1 MIRLLLVMSLSV
13 LPVTACRGQ
22 QPEADPSTSTTPP
35 PATDTTG
42 ATDGGA
48 IALPAWRQHLL
59 LREDERWAEALRI
72 HFNALVVDGHVDTP
86 MHLLDGYELGRRH
99 RAFEAHIDLPRLFEG
114 GLDAAFFSIYVP
126 AALGEGAAAVRRA
139 RAMIAEVRRQ
149 VAAHADSVE
158 MAFSAADVRRITR
171 AGKKAVLLGLEGGH
185 ALAASPDTLAALY
198 AAGIRYVTLTHVN
211 TNAWADASQTPPR
224 HGGLNELGRTM
235 IRTMNRLGVLV
246 DLSHTA
252 DATFYDALA
261 VSEAPVILSHSST
274 RALTDVVRNA
284 SDDMLRA
291 LATHGGVILINFHE
305 PSVNRHLTPEV
316 MDEVYRRLG
325 GRTGD
330 LRGLWN
336 TIAEV
341 RRERGLPRATL
352 DDVLAH
358 IDHAVRV
365 AGIDHVGLGSDF
377 DGAPMPAGL
386 DDVTRLP
393 WITYGLLRRGYTE
406 TDLYKLLGGN
416 VLRVLEAAETTARRM
431 AASPE

>member
-1 MIRLLLVMSLSV
+1 MARLLLALSLSAV
-13 LPVTACRGQ
+13 LVTACRGQ
-22 QPEADPSTSTTPP
+22 QPEADPSTRSTPS
-35 PATDTTG
+35 PAPDSSG
-42 ATDGGA
+42 VTDGGTL
-48 IALPAWRQHLL
+48 ALPAWRQHVLL
-59 LREDERWAEALRI
+59 QKDPRWAEALRI

-86 MHLLDGYELGRRH
+86 MHLLEGYDLGRRH
-99 RAFEAHIDLPRLFEG
+99 RSFEGHVDLPRLYEG

-126 AALGEGAAAVRRA
+126 AWLGEGAAATRRA
-139 RAMIAEVRRQ
+139 RALIAEVRRQ
-149 VAAHADSVE
+149 VAAHADSLE

-198 AAGIRYVTLTHVN
+198 RAGIRYVTLTHVN

-224 HGGLNELGRTM
+224 HGGLNDLGRTM

-261 VSEAPVILSHSST
+261 VSEAPVILSHSAT

-291 LATHGGVILINFHE
+291 LAERGGVILINFHE
-305 PSVNRHLTPEV
+305 ASVNRHLTPAV

-330 LRGLWN
+330 LRGLWA
-336 TIAEV
+336 TIAAV

-352 DDVLAH
+352 DDVLDH

-377 DGAPMPAGL
+377 DGAALPAGL

-393 WITYGLLRRGYTE
+393 WLTYGLLRRGYTE
-406 TDLYKLLGGN
+406 ADLYKLLGGN
-416 VLRVLEAAETTARRM
+416 VLRVLEAAEATARRL
-431 AASPE
+431 AASPD